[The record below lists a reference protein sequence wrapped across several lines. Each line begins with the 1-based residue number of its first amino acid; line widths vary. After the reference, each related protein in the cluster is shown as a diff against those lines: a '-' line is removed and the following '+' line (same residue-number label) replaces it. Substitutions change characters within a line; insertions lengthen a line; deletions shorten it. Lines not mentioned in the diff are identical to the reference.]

1 MKLMYCAHCH
11 DVVRLFPQKRS
22 CQCGRSWG
30 HYLADNSTTV
40 QTWPG
45 MSIGIA
51 NPDFTAAE
59 QAFAEAPQSFSP
71 LLAMRCWINPV
82 SEPDVKFVHGIPM
95 EEENG
100 AEETSQVDES
110 APLSGV
116 EGDAIDRSE
125 DRGRAGC
132 GAAAADAAVSESD
145 QSARDL
151 VE

>member
-1 MKLMYCAHCH
+1 MYCAHCH

-22 CQCGRSWG
+22 CRCGRSWG
-30 HYLADNSTTV
+30 NYLADNSTTV

-45 MSIGIA
+45 LSIGIA

-71 LLAMRCWINPV
+71 LLAMRCWINPA

-95 EEENG
+95 KEEDG

-110 APLSGV
+110 ASPPGV
-116 EGDAIDRSE
+116 EGDAIDHSE
-125 DRGRAGC
+125 DRGQVGC
-132 GAAAADAAVSESD
+132 EAAAVNAAVSESD
-145 QSARDL
+145 QSARKL
-151 VE
+151 AK